1 MDSSQQVTFNLTL
14 KKAAII
20 AASTGAKAANTSSSS
35 DTMTLYYYINEP
47 PTYQVNDTQTNF
59 VTDPVEG
66 PFRGISNRY
75 MSNSTFTSYTT
86 DIISY
91 ISSRTPG
98 NLELGM
104 PDMYNEVLNINSEP
118 YQDNYIQ
125 AAANY
130 PDPGTGIETQV
141 PTANFAVTTATGIFS
156 NYKNITITY
165 DNIDPRKTRVMVL
178 SK

>member
-1 MDSSQQVTFNLTL
+1 MSSAQQVTFNLSS
-14 KKAAII
+14 KKPMT
-20 AASTGAKAANTSSSS
+20 ASVSQPSISSS
-35 DTMTLYYYINEP
+35 DTMTLYYFLNQP
-47 PTYQVNDTQTNF
+47 PTYEPNDTQTNF
-59 VTDPVEG
+59 VTDPLEG

-86 DIISY
+86 DIITY

-98 NLELGM
+98 NMSLGI
-104 PDMYNEVLNINSEP
+104 PDMYNEVLTINSQP

-130 PDPGTGIETQV
+130 PDPGTGLETEV
-141 PTANFAVTTATGIFS
+141 SNNTFNVTAASGIFS
-156 NYKNITITY
+156 NYKKIFISYN
-165 DNIDPRKTRVMVL
+165 NIDPRKTRVMVL